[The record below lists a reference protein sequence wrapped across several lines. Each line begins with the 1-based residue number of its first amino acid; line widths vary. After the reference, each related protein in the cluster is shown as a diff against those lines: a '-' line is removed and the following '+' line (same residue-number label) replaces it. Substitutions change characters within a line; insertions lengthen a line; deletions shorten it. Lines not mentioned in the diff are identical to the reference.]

1 MVQVLLHTIANLVSF
16 ADGLCSAPRVYLVES
31 CFELPFRG
39 SCIFLFC
46 SKRFDLFCSKR
57 SFHLTKPTFCKQQ
70 ATTALRLTTS
80 FLQSLSMIN
89 LPSHSVETDSDDS
102 STSSTIAINSLL
114 KAEYPLHYQQ
124 SASNNKKK
132 TVRFNEN
139 GNERYNNTQL
149 CKEDCKA
156 SWYTAHEYSHWKSS
170 TKFLAGEIA
179 RNEKRLKSVNC
190 YKRVLERTYE
200 ASSGSSSCSILTTQE
215 NEKQLEQWMRVT
227 TCRLGLERLAI
238 RSIAIDRYQR
248 RADIVDTVLEL
259 QEEMNRNSS
268 NITTQSSAEAE
279 ILRQASEEI
288 SQTSRL
294 FARHLAVA
302 LQNSSASSS

>member
-1 MVQVLLHTIANLVSF
+1 M
-16 ADGLCSAPRVYLVES
+16 
-31 CFELPFRG
+31 
-39 SCIFLFC
+39 
-46 SKRFDLFCSKR
+46 
-57 SFHLTKPTFCKQQ
+57 
-70 ATTALRLTTS
+70 RLTTS
-80 FLQSLSMIN
+80 FLQSLTMIN

-114 KAEYPLHYQQ
+114 KAEYPLHCQQ

-149 CKEDCKA
+149 CKEDCND
-156 SWYTAHEYSHWKSS
+156 SWYSAQEYSHFKSS
-170 TKFLAGEIA
+170 TKFLAREIA
-179 RNEKRLKSVNC
+179 RNEKRQKSVNC

-200 ASSGSSSCSILTTQE
+200 ASSGSSSSILTTQE
-215 NEKQLEQWMRVT
+215 DEKQLEQWMRVT

-238 RSIAIDRYQR
+238 RSIAIDRSQR

-259 QEEMNRNSS
+259 QEGMNRNSS
-268 NITTQSSAEAE
+268 NSTKQSSAEAE

-288 SQTSRL
+288 SRTSRL

-302 LQNSSASSS
+302 LQNSSTSSS